1 MSILLALL
9 LLAAPGFE
17 QGAAGQ
23 VIVNPSEAKW
33 VPEKNPPG
41 AESVTLREDAAT
53 GVVEY
58 IVRYPAGHKFSAHWH
73 NVNERIFMIEGK
85 LAIGQEPNVKIIEPG
100 GYAFLPKRE
109 VQYMSCVSTTRC
121 TFYLSWDGKT
131 DFNKPPVK

>member
-1 MSILLALL
+1 MSLLLALL
-9 LLAAPGFE
+9 LFAAPDGN
-17 QGAAGQ
+17 GVSGQ

-41 AESVTLREDAAT
+41 HESVTLREDAAT

-58 IVRYPAGHKFSAHWH
+58 IVRFPAGHKFSPHWH

-85 LAIGQEPNVKIIEPG
+85 LAIGQGPNVKTLEPG

-109 VQYMSCVSTTRC
+109 VQYMQCVSTTRC
-121 TFYLSWDGKT
+121 AFYLSWDGKL
-131 DFNKPPVK
+131 DFNQPPVK